1 MTDTVSL
8 IRRTAK
14 ALRDWRPDPA
24 EEIAV
29 VVEHLLM
36 VRSALQVVE
45 RQYGTLELHGRDP
58 ASVRMAAGIVL
69 ERLRLCATTAPGPRS
84 SPSRRSPGSAPAR
97 PGSSTG
103 SARRS
108 LLPEDETMC
117 VLDRRGADSCA
128 GRARMSVRRSLSP
141 ASRPIIRPEWTTPVL
156 PTT

>member
-36 VRSALQVVE
+36 VRSALQVAE
-45 RQYGTLELHGRDP
+45 RQYGPRDP

-69 ERLRLCATTAPGPRS
+69 ERFRLRATTAPGPRS

-103 SARRS
+103 SARRAS
-108 LLPEDETMC
+108 C
-117 VLDRRGADSCA
+117 RRMRRCSCSIAEARTAALA
-128 GRARMSVRRSLSP
+128 GL
-141 ASRPIIRPEWTTPVL
+141 E
-156 PTT
+156 

>member
-84 SPSRRSPGSAPAR
+84 SPSRRSPRSAPAR
-97 PGSSTG
+97 P
-103 SARRS
+103 ARQPAPLGEPPAGGHRHRRHRRPAN
-108 LLPEDETMC
+108 LGNED
-117 VLDRRGADSCA
+117 
-128 GRARMSVRRSLSP
+128 
-141 ASRPIIRPEWTTPVL
+141 ASRS
-156 PTT
+156 